1 MLNEQFL
8 SVFKVTGL
16 NRLKQ
21 KSPHYSLSYFFSA
34 RWMQWVAGYAG
45 LNPVVHFFIAYLI
58 RYSITFV
65 SFVDDKRTKPPSN

>member
-21 KSPHYSLSYFFSA
+21 KSPHYSLSYFFFCQVDA
-34 RWMQWVAGYAG
+34 VGCWVCWLKPGSTFFHCL
-45 LNPVVHFFIAYLI
+45 LNKVFHHI
-58 RYSITFV
+58 RVFC
-65 SFVDDKRTKPPSN
+65 R